1 MMRKFV
7 YIVFSLLLCGPAFA
21 QHGEVDSTKYHK
33 VDEQMQKA
41 QEFFTTGNVDSIL
54 HYYHTAQNMAQEF
67 GLKEKLSDT
76 YYEEAKLYLMMND
89 REHAM
94 EMFKKAADNARQN
107 SYWMGLN
114 KALGQMASVSW
125 MAGENVEGLQYAKE
139 AVEAGQNAKYDR
151 GVAIGYLQAGNI
163 LQNLARNEE
172 ALQSYLEASKYF
184 DKCGFKSGVASCWIN
199 MAGIYYT
206 LESFDL
212 ALEYDRKAMDLQRS
226 LGNMG
231 EVANVMQNMAA
242 IYAGFNR
249 QNAVTKYSH
258 LDSAFYYYNEAIK
271 VYEEQKDSL
280 NITKCWTNLGLMY
293 MVSKDWN
300 MSKKYFGKAAEVAT
314 RRNYTN
320 EIISIYNGYAL
331 LYQGMKQ
338 YEKSKEYFLKEYP
351 YIKAGEY
358 KEKEM
363 MWYRDMARTLDSLG
377 EYEEALRNYEKF
389 VVIQDTLRR
398 NDIDRQMNQLSARYG
413 SELKDQEIA
422 AAKERQ
428 ALMKREQDA
437 LRKRFFVMVG
447 AAIIIGI
454 FLIFVVYL
462 FIQKRKANVKL
473 AEQNDK
479 INKQNVEIERQ
490 KNEVTAQKEQ
500 IELQQQNILDSIHYA
515 SRIQTAILP
524 RPELVEDLF
533 HEHRF
538 ILFKPRDIVSGD
550 YYWIGKKAQWKIAV
564 AADCTGH
571 GVPGAFMSML
581 GTAFLNEIIN
591 DPTMPDIHA
600 GEILNKLRENIIKA
614 LKQTGAAGDQKDGMD
629 LAMWMFDEETRQ
641 VRYAGA
647 NNPLVIVRKDFV
659 EGEVEEDDRIKIQ
672 EFVSETNGET
682 YHIIQIAGNKQPIAI
697 YPEMVPFEEVCL
709 TLKPGDTLYTFSDGF
724 QDQFGGEKGKK
735 FMIKRLK
742 QVFVNMYESPMAEQR
757 ELLDHELVTWI
768 EKGNTEQ
775 VDDVLVI
782 GYRV

>member
-67 GLKEKLSDT
+67 DLKEKLSDT

-271 VYEEQKDSL
+271 VYEEQKD
-280 NITKCWTNLGLMY
+280 
-293 MVSKDWN
+293 
-300 MSKKYFGKAAEVAT
+300 
-314 RRNYTN
+314 
-320 EIISIYNGYAL
+320 
-331 LYQGMKQ
+331 
-338 YEKSKEYFLKEYP
+338 
-351 YIKAGEY
+351 
-358 KEKEM
+358 
-363 MWYRDMARTLDSLG
+363 
-377 EYEEALRNYEKF
+377 
-389 VVIQDTLRR
+389 
-398 NDIDRQMNQLSARYG
+398 
-413 SELKDQEIA
+413 
-422 AAKERQ
+422 
-428 ALMKREQDA
+428 
-437 LRKRFFVMVG
+437 
-447 AAIIIGI
+447 
-454 FLIFVVYL
+454 
-462 FIQKRKANVKL
+462 
-473 AEQNDK
+473 
-479 INKQNVEIERQ
+479 
-490 KNEVTAQKEQ
+490 
-500 IELQQQNILDSIHYA
+500 
-515 SRIQTAILP
+515 
-524 RPELVEDLF
+524 
-533 HEHRF
+533 
-538 ILFKPRDIVSGD
+538 
-550 YYWIGKKAQWKIAV
+550 
-564 AADCTGH
+564 
-571 GVPGAFMSML
+571 
-581 GTAFLNEIIN
+581 
-591 DPTMPDIHA
+591 
-600 GEILNKLRENIIKA
+600 
-614 LKQTGAAGDQKDGMD
+614 
-629 LAMWMFDEETRQ
+629 
-641 VRYAGA
+641 
-647 NNPLVIVRKDFV
+647 
-659 EGEVEEDDRIKIQ
+659 
-672 EFVSETNGET
+672 
-682 YHIIQIAGNKQPIAI
+682 
-697 YPEMVPFEEVCL
+697 
-709 TLKPGDTLYTFSDGF
+709 
-724 QDQFGGEKGKK
+724 
-735 FMIKRLK
+735 
-742 QVFVNMYESPMAEQR
+742 
-757 ELLDHELVTWI
+757 
-768 EKGNTEQ
+768 
-775 VDDVLVI
+775 
-782 GYRV
+782 